1 MPELPS
7 GAVTFLFTDIEG
19 STRLV
24 KQLRERWSDVLADHQ
39 RLLREAFANH
49 RGYEVDTQGDSFFV
63 AFASARDS
71 VLAAAEGQLAL
82 GSHRWPDGA
91 DVKVRMGIHT
101 GQALASDGRYT
112 GLAVHRAAR
121 IGAAAHGGQILVS
134 QATQTLLED
143 EEEDLHIFLRDL
155 GNRRLKDLDRPVRLY
170 QLAADGLPTEFPPL
184 RHQVQD
190 SVSIRRRRIALAAIG
205 LVLIAAAVSAA
216 AIFRTWSSGAITVR
230 SNAVGIIDPKTNKVV
245 GQVAVGIRPDAVVGG
260 ANSVWVAND
269 EDRTVSRIDSRTR
282 VLIRTIPVSQT
293 PTGLAFGS
301 GAVWVS
307 HGLTGTVSRID
318 PAFATVKT
326 VRVTH
331 AFAGGGL
338 AGTVATAAGAVWTA
352 WGDSTVA
359 RLDPASA
366 KVLGAAIAG
375 RSPSAIAYGE
385 GSFWVANRGDNTVSQ
400 MSLNTG
406 RQTNV
411 FHVGSGPS
419 AIVVGGGKVWVA
431 DSVDDSVTRID
442 PFSGSF
448 ATIPVGDGPAGIAF
462 GAGAVWVANA
472 RDGTISRIDPTTH
485 NVRTIHVG
493 NSPVGVVVDL
503 GRVWVSVE
511 AR

>member
-49 RGYEVDTQGDSFFV
+49 RGHEVDTQGDSFFV
-63 AFASARDS
+63 AFANARDA
-71 VLAAAEGQLAL
+71 VLAAVDGQLAL
-82 GSHRWPDGA
+82 VSHRWPDG
-91 DVKVRMGIHT
+91 VELNVRMGIHT
-101 GQALASDGRYT
+101 GQAVASDGRYT

-121 IGAAAHGGQILVS
+121 IGAAAHGSQVLVS
-134 QATQTLLED
+134 QATQTLIED
-143 EEEDLHIFLRDL
+143 EEDDLHIFLRDL

-170 QLAADGLPTEFPPL
+170 QLAAEGLRTEFPPL

-190 SVSIRRRRIALAAIG
+190 NARIRRRRVALVAVPLVLLAA
-205 LVLIAAAVSAA
+205 VVA
-216 AIFRTWSSGAITVR
+216 AILGTRSAGAITIQP
-230 SNAVGIIDPKTNKVV
+230 NAVGIIDPKTNKVV
-245 GQVAVGIRPDAVVGG
+245 GQVPVGIRPDAVVGG
-260 ANSVWVAND
+260 ATSVWVAND
-269 EDRTVSRIDSRTR
+269 EDRTVSRIDSKTR
-282 VLIRTIPVSQT
+282 VLLRTIPVPQT

-301 GAVWVS
+301 GAVWVA
-307 HGLTGTVSRID
+307 HGLTGSVSRID

-352 WGDSTVA
+352 WGDSTIA

-366 KVLGAAIAG
+366 KVLGTAIAG

-385 GSFWVANRGDNTVSQ
+385 GSFWVTNRGDNTVSQ
-400 MSLNTG
+400 MSFNTG

-419 AIVVGGGKVWVA
+419 AIAVGGGKVWVA
-431 DSVDDSVTRID
+431 DSVDDSVTQID
-442 PFSGSF
+442 PLSGSF

-472 RDGTISRIDPTTH
+472 KDGTISRIDPTTH
-485 NVRTIHVG
+485 EVRTIHVG

-503 GRVWVSVE
+503 GGVWVSVE